1 VGLEKGYTPLAREAI
16 TDSGAKTV
24 SFKEAESQVEKLSGL
39 FVSSTTIRAHTYAR
53 GAEVSQRQAAEAE
66 AAMEV
71 VSDPRPAGQAAGL
84 APGKSAKSPPDRIAV
99 SQDGTSIR
107 TYDGWREVKIS
118 ATSVVENEPP
128 PSPAEPPQVKQ
139 VAHSYRAGI
148 WTTETLRAHHS
159 ADVTARG
166 FDNVE
171 DVAALGDGAAW
182 IWKNFAYCFPTRT
195 EILDWIHGKNRLQ
208 EAAHAVW
215 GEEAPQ
221 AQDWMGRQ
229 LAQMLQGNPL
239 RVRRAV
245 RQLDAT
251 HADTRDL
258 IRRVGQYFEDHA
270 HRMRYDVFR
279 EAGYPI
285 GSGTVESA
293 AKTVV
298 ESRMKRSG
306 QTWAVPNANRLLAL
320 RAELLSEPC
329 SHAA

>member
-1 VGLEKGYTPLAREAI
+1 MEKGYTPLAWEAI
-16 TDSGAKTV
+16 TDSGAQSV

-39 FVSSTTIRAHTYAR
+39 FVSSTTIRAHTYTR
-53 GAEVSQRQAAEAE
+53 GAEVSRRQQTEAE

-71 VSDPRPAGQAAGL
+71 VPAQQLIEKANH
-84 APGKSAKSPPDRIAV
+84 PGKSAKSLPQRIAV

-107 TYDGWREVKIS
+107 TYDDWREVKIS
-118 ATSVVENEPP
+118 ATSVVKNEPP
-128 PSPAEPPQVKQ
+128 PAPGDLPQVKQ

-195 EILDWIHGKNRLQ
+195 EILDWIHGKNRLK

-215 GEEAPQ
+215 EEEAPQ
-221 AQDWMGRQ
+221 AQDWMSQQ
-229 LAQMLQGNPL
+229 LTQMLQGNPM
-239 RVRRAV
+239 RVRLAV
-245 RQLDAT
+245 RQLGAT
-251 HADTRDL
+251 HRDTRDL

-279 EAGYPI
+279 QAGYPI

-293 AKTVV
+293 AKTIV

-320 RAELLSEPC
+320 RADLLSEPY